1 MNEDNIGG
9 AFTEAKGTVKDAVGG
24 LAGDA
29 KTQAEGKI
37 DKVTGQAQ
45 QAYGDAKDAVSDAAG
60 KASDTMSDAAARASE
75 TLRETAETVKAK
87 AGAVGSKVYEAG
99 QTAGSYVG
107 TTVQEQPLLSLI
119 GVAAIGYLVGYL
131 LHSPSSPLAP
141 PEPSYR
147 RIVRRWS

>member
-1 MNEDNIGG
+1 MNEDKIGG
-9 AFTEAKGTVKDAVGG
+9 GFTEAKGTVKDAVGG
-24 LAGDA
+24 LTGDA

-37 DKVTGQAQ
+37 DQVTGQAQ
-45 QAYGDAKDAVSDAAG
+45 QAYGDAKDAVNDMAG
-60 KASDTMSDAAARASE
+60 KAADTMSDTASRASE
-75 TLRETAETVKAK
+75 TLRDTAESVKAK
-87 AGAVGSKVYEAG
+87 AGVVGNKVYEAG
-99 QTAGSYVG
+99 QSAGQYVG
-107 TTVQEQPLLSLI
+107 STVQEQPLLTLI